1 MTILNPVLVKELRQA
16 VRSNFVVAAMCLLVL
31 IQMIT
36 TGNALASADMAI
48 ASYGIFNQGQ
58 QTFTAMLS
66 ILSGGC
72 LFFIPAYCGF
82 RLAVERA
89 PGNVDLL
96 FITSITPWTAIRG
109 KMLSGVVLT
118 VLFFSTS
125 APFMV
130 LTYLMRGIDIP
141 TMLIALSIAFLYVTA
156 AIQAAIVV
164 ACVPASR
171 LFKVLLALVTA
182 GFFVIGIGP
191 MVALT
196 FELLRSGY
204 TGLGLGV
211 SSTIVVAVTLLLY
224 AGIMAVMHVFSTAM
238 IMPES
243 ANRALPVRITATAVW
258 AASLI
263 AFLIL
268 TAYAGIGTLYFWCG
282 LSTGCI
288 CITMLISLSESESLS
303 VRVRMTIPRGLL
315 RVPAFLFY
323 NGPAAG
329 MIWSLVLFGMTA
341 GITIIACD
349 TLGSFHAF
357 TKWSPPKPG
366 EVTLFITT
374 CGGVIAY
381 VYAYAMTAVLL
392 YRLLLHRWLAEKVI
406 GLTALLLIAAGACLP
421 WLWVLMTSS
430 LEHPSFPDEFMIGN
444 ITALLTTK
452 TPHLHIFFAFMWA
465 TIMTCVNIHWYGRQ
479 ISAFKKHIPATPP
492 APTTT
497 ETTANEKPVPP
508 VSPAG

>member
-1 MTILNPVLVKELRQA
+1 MTTLNPVLVKELRQA

-36 TGNALASADMAI
+36 TGVALANADMAI
-48 ASYGIFNQGQ
+48 ASYGLSSQGQ
-58 QTFTAMLS
+58 QIFMAMLS

-109 KMLSGVVLT
+109 KVLSGVVLT

-141 TMLIALSIAFLYVTA
+141 TMLVALCVAFLYVIA

-171 LFKVLLALVTA
+171 LFKVLLALATA
-182 GFFVIGIGP
+182 GVFVIGISP
-191 MVALT
+191 MVAVT

-204 TGLGLGV
+204 AGLGLGV
-211 SSTIVVAVTLLLY
+211 SSAIVVAAMLLLY

-243 ANRALPVRITATAVW
+243 ANRALPVRLTVTAAW

-263 AFLIL
+263 TFLIL
-268 TAYAGIGTLYFWCG
+268 AAYAGMGPLYFWCG
-282 LSTGCI
+282 LATGCI
-288 CITMLISLSESESLS
+288 CIAMLIALSESERLS

-315 RVPAFLFY
+315 RIPAFLFY
-323 NGPAAG
+323 NGPVAG
-329 MIWSLVLFGMTA
+329 VIWSLVLFGMTV
-341 GITIIACD
+341 GITLIACD
-349 TLGSFHAF
+349 VLGFFHAF
-357 TKWSPPKPG
+357 PKWSHSRPG
-366 EVTLFITT
+366 EANLFIAT
-374 CGGVIAY
+374 CGGVMAY

-406 GLTALLLIAAGACLP
+406 GLAALLLMAIGAFMP
-421 WLWVLMTSS
+421 WMWVLMTGS
-430 LEHPSFPDEFMIGN
+430 LDHPNFPDEVMLGN

-452 TPHLHIFFAFMWA
+452 APHLHIFFAFIWA
-465 TIMTCVNIHWYGRQ
+465 AIMTCVNIHWYGRQ
-479 ISAFKKHIPATPP
+479 ILAFKRHIPATPP
-492 APTTT
+492 EPTT